1 MHDTESQ
8 NSPEDEKSPAE
19 DEGEDDDEAGSMTTT
34 NEDIDEDEVEA
45 RVKDIEAITLMGGQ
59 HSTTEYLPGMLH
71 TDSLPGLLPK
81 FPSWSLVLLGKYSSY
96 NPMQG
101 QSSLSCM
108 VIFVL
113 KPSSLLSLTII

>member
-8 NSPEDEKSPAE
+8 NSPEDEESPPE
-19 DEGEDDDEAGSMTTT
+19 EEGEDDDEAGSMTTT

-45 RVKDIEAITLMGGQ
+45 RVKDIEAITLMGQ

-96 NPMQG
+96 NPTQG
-101 QSSLSCM
+101 
-108 VIFVL
+108 
-113 KPSSLLSLTII
+113 